1 MRLVKAP
8 KLYFCDVGSAS
19 HLIGIDH
26 AERIG
31 THPLRGPLFE
41 NAVVVEALKHRFNRG
56 RRSNLSFFRDSS
68 GLECDLLSET
78 GNGMGA
84 IEMKSGATV
93 ASNWFD
99 SLNRVAKELPDITTK
114 FAVYGGAERQSRR
127 DGVVVPLI
135 DVPAM
140 LERMEDRKE
149 S

>member
-1 MRLVKAP
+1 M
-8 KLYFCDVGSAS
+8 
-19 HLIGIDH
+19 
-26 AERIG
+26 
-31 THPLRGPLFE
+31 
-41 NAVVVEALKHRFNRG
+41 VEALKHRFNRG
-56 RRSNLSFFRDSS
+56 RRPNLSFFRDSS